1 MDNNSIN
8 IKTNNMINNLKYN
21 KLNSILNDNSEI
33 HYIIDSSEFF
43 SENNINPSQFNN
55 NKFILFEYTSHLPET
70 IQLLKQ
76 NNINYSIHTD
86 ELELQYIII

>member
-1 MDNNSIN
+1 
-8 IKTNNMINNLKYN
+8 MITNLKYN

-55 NKFILFEYTSHLPET
+55 NKFVLFEYTSHLPET
-70 IQLLKQ
+70 LQLLKQ

-86 ELELQYIII
+86 ELDLQYIII

>member
-86 ELELQYIII
+86 ELDLQYIII

>member
-1 MDNNSIN
+1 
-8 IKTNNMINNLKYN
+8 MITNLKYN

-43 SENNINPSQFNN
+43 SENNINQSQFNN

-70 IQLLKQ
+70 IKLLKQ
-76 NNINYSIHTD
+76 NNIKYSIHTD
-86 ELELQYIII
+86 ELDLNYIII

>member
-1 MDNNSIN
+1 
-8 IKTNNMINNLKYN
+8 MITNLKYN

-70 IQLLKQ
+70 IKLLKQ

-86 ELELQYIII
+86 DLDLNYIII